1 MKKFS
6 HAGRLAAA
14 LCAAGLLTAQ
24 AAAAQTN
31 WSAPLAKIP
40 SIYSQ
45 LQSYF
50 QEGAVAERSDIDGW
64 RAGRC
69 YSAAAPNTAYARLLL
84 GGYAVPDGD
93 GPLFP
98 SSRVPRF
105 FYEAW
110 ASTPNARTGDTPAG
124 RYDRLTPADAAAAQ
138 AETKKL
144 ESYYLGPVRGAV
156 VDHRALASD
165 AGGGNYAA
173 RVYDEQVGMA
183 TQGGVPTVRYVV
195 VKIAG
200 PTAASP
206 LGSDVLCY
214 FFSPNLEP
222 AR

>member
-1 MKKFS
+1 MKKIIR
-6 HAGRLAAA
+6 AGRLAAVF
-14 LCAAGLLTAQ
+14 CAAGLLSAQ
-24 AAAAQTN
+24 AHARAN

-50 QEGAVAERSDIDGW
+50 QEGAVAERSDLDGW
-64 RAGRC
+64 RSGRC
-69 YSAAAPNTAYARLLL
+69 YSAAAPDTAYARLLL
-84 GGYAVPDGD
+84 GGYAQPDAD

-105 FYEAW
+105 FFEAW
-110 ASTPNARTGDTPAG
+110 TSSPNARTGDAPAD

-138 AETKKL
+138 AEMKKL
-144 ESYYLGPVRGAV
+144 TTCYLGPVRGAV
-156 VDHRALASD
+156 VDRRALRSD
-165 AGGGNYAA
+165 ADGRSYAA

-183 TQGGVPTVRYVV
+183 TQGGVPAVRYVV

-200 PTAASP
+200 PATAAP

-214 FFSPNLEP
+214 FFSPDLEP